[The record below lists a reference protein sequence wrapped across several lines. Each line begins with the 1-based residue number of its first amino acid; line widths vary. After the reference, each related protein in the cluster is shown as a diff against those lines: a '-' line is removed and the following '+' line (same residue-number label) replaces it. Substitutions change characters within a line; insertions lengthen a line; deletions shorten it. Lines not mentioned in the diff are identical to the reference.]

1 MPQDNIIDSTEIVI
15 IKIGGSSIT
24 NKANE
29 ETLNE
34 NAIDWFAK
42 LIASCVHTSFL
53 NHAITTKLDEEDN
66 QSSII
71 EEERK
76 KFKFIVVHGAGSFG
90 HHSAKRYGLQCGKA
104 ALLNDTNNNNNNNNN
119 NNSSSGGSD
128 SITQQERKRYQMEG
142 LSKTRHSVQKLNAAM
157 VGKLLDHGVNA
168 VSISPGVSFPGM
180 RSYGSSITSNKNVD
194 EDSSN
199 SSVAAMEL
207 LCESIRQSLD
217 AGLLPVIHGD
227 ACLLDETHAGILGG
241 DTLVEGLVGSKTM
254 KESIHKVIF
263 ITDVA
268 GVFTSDPKTTDD
280 ARLIRSLRVDT
291 ITGEVTSDEDTLA
304 EMDIGGSSH
313 AHDVTGGLKAKLGAA
328 VTAVQCGKDVIIAK
342 CCSESAEKFVQGDSC
357 TEAGTVIS
365 RKL

>member
-1 MPQDNIIDSTEIVI
+1 MPQDNVIDSTEIVI

-34 NAIDWFAK
+34 HAIDWFAK

-53 NHAITTKLDEEDN
+53 HHTIPAKLDDEDN

-71 EEERK
+71 DEGRK

-104 ALLNDTNNNNNNNNN
+104 ALLNDASNSNNS
-119 NNSSSGGSD
+119 NNSSSGSGS
-128 SITQQERKRYQMEG
+128 QQERKRYQMEG

-168 VSISPGVSFPGM
+168 VGISPGVSIPGM
-180 RSYGSSITSNKNVD
+180 RSYGSSITSKKNVD

-241 DTLVEGLVGSKTM
+241 DTLVEGLVGSKKM

-268 GVFTSDPKTTDD
+268 GVFTADPKTNDD
-280 ARLIRSLRVDT
+280 AILIRSLRVDMT
-291 ITGEVTSDEDTLA
+291 TGEVTSDEDTLA

-313 AHDVTGGLKAKLGAA
+313 AHDVTGGLKAKLGSA

-342 CCSESAEKFVQGDSC
+342 CCSESAEKIVQGDSC

-365 RKL
+365 RRV

>member
-34 NAIDWFAK
+34 DAIDWFAN

-53 NHAITTKLDEEDN
+53 HRTITTKSTIIDEEDD
-66 QSSII
+66 QSSRI
-71 EEERK
+71 EEGRK

-104 ALLNDTNNNNNNNNN
+104 ALLNDAS
-119 NNSSSGGSD
+119 NSSSGGSD
-128 SITQQERKRYQMEG
+128 SSSTQQERKRYQMEG

-168 VSISPGVSFPGM
+168 VGISPGISIPGM

-207 LCESIRQSLD
+207 LCESIHQSLD

-241 DTLVEGLVGSKTM
+241 DTLVEGLVGSKKM

-268 GVFTSDPKTTDD
+268 GVFTSDPKTNDD
-280 ARLIRSLRVDT
+280 AKLIRSLRVDMT
-291 ITGEVTSDEDTLA
+291 TGEVTSDEDTLA

-313 AHDVTGGLKAKLGAA
+313 AHDVTGGLKAKLGSA

-342 CCSESAEKFVQGDSC
+342 CCSKSAEKFVQGSSC
-357 TEAGTVIS
+357 SEAGTVIS

>member
-1 MPQDNIIDSTEIVI
+1 MAQDNIDSNDDIVI

-34 NAIDWFAK
+34 TAIDWFAK

-53 NHAITTKLDEEDN
+53 HHTITTKLDKEDDD
-66 QSSII
+66 QSSTL
-71 EEERK
+71 EGRK

-104 ALLNDTNNNNNNNNN
+104 ALLNDASNNN
-119 NNSSSGGSD
+119 NNSSSSGGSD
-128 SITQQERKRYQMEG
+128 SSGTQQERKRYQMEG

-168 VSISPGVSFPGM
+168 VGISPGVNFPGM

-194 EDSSN
+194 EESS

-207 LCESIRQSLD
+207 LSESICQSLD

-241 DTLVEGLVGSKTM
+241 DTLVEGLVGSKKM

-268 GVFTSDPKTTDD
+268 GVFTSDPKTNDD
-280 ARLIRSLRVDT
+280 ARLIQSLRVDMT
-291 ITGEVTSDEDTLA
+291 TGEVTSDEDTLA

-342 CCSESAEKFVQGDSC
+342 CCSESAEKFVQGDDSC

>member
-1 MPQDNIIDSTEIVI
+1 MAQDNIIDSTEIVI

-34 NAIDWFAK
+34 HAIDWFAK

-53 NHAITTKLDEEDN
+53 HHTITTKLDEEDDD
-66 QSSII
+66 QSSTI
-71 EEERK
+71 EEKK

-104 ALLNDTNNNNNNNNN
+104 ALLNDASNNNN
-119 NNSSSGGSD
+119 NNSSAGSD
-128 SITQQERKRYQMEG
+128 SSGTQQERKRYQMEG

-168 VSISPGVSFPGM
+168 VGISPGVNIPGM
-180 RSYGSSITSNKNVD
+180 RSYGSSITSKNVD
-194 EDSSN
+194 EESS

-241 DTLVEGLVGSKTM
+241 DTLVEGLVGSKKM

-268 GVFTSDPKTTDD
+268 GVFTSDPKTNDD
-280 ARLIRSLRVDT
+280 ARLIQSLRVDMT
-291 ITGEVTSDEDTLA
+291 TGEVTSDDKALA

-313 AHDVTGGLKAKLGAA
+313 AHDVTGGLKAKLGSA

-365 RKL
+365 RRA